1 MRRSRVKGVSAVQRG
16 NHQEPLGAVLRWA
29 ERPGPQAVT
38 GREDTAP
45 PGTGVHRARSAI
57 NTKPQ

>member
-1 MRRSRVKGVSAVQRG
+1 MRRSGVKGVSAVQRAV
-16 NHQEPLGAVLRWA
+16 QEPLGAVLQWT
-29 ERPGPQAVT
+29 EPPGPQAVT

-45 PGTGVHRARSAI
+45 PGTGVHQARSTI

>member
-1 MRRSRVKGVSAVQRG
+1 MSAVQRAV
-16 NHQEPLGAVLRWA
+16 QEPLGAVLQWT
-29 ERPGPQAVT
+29 EPPGPQAVT

-45 PGTGVHRARSAI
+45 PGTGVHQARSTI